1 MRFKVKEE
9 GGKYYVY
16 DSHNAEADPVECE
29 SLSEA
34 QGKASALS
42 FDTGET
48 NSTRKH
54 PEAE

>member
-16 DSHNAEADPVECE
+16 DSHNAEAEPVECE

-34 QGKASALS
+34 QGKAATLS
-42 FDTGET
+42 TDTGET
-48 NSTRKH
+48 VSTRKH